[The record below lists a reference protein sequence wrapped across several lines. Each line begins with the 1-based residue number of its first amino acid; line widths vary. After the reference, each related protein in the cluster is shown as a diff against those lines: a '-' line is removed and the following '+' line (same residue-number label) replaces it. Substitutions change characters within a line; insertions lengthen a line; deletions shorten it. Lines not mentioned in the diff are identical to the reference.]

1 MVISTH
7 KPWGLRLGTLALWA
21 ATAASVGYWGL
32 RLSAPVGGSVPAVAT
47 LAPALPDSA
56 AIGRLLGGGAL
67 ASATTAAPAPVGGTA
82 TAQLALLGVLA
93 GQHSGAGAALI
104 AVDKQPAK
112 PFRVGAQVT
121 EQLVLQSLAPR
132 QARLG
137 ATPDGPSS
145 LTLELP
151 ARR

>member
-21 ATAASVGYWGL
+21 ATAASVVYWGL
-32 RLSAPVGGSVPAVAT
+32 RLSAPVGGSAPAVAA

-56 AIGRLLGGGAL
+56 AIGRLLGGGAV
-67 ASATTAAPAPVGGTA
+67 ASAAAVPVGSSTAPARLV
-82 TAQLALLGVLA
+82 LLGVLA

-121 EQLVLQSLAPR
+121 EQLVLQNLAPR
-132 QARLG
+132 QAFLG

-151 ARR
+151 QRR

>member
-21 ATAASVGYWGL
+21 ATAASVVYWGL
-32 RLSAPVGGSVPAVAT
+32 RLSAPVGGSAPAVAV

-56 AIGRLLGGGAL
+56 AIGRLLGGGAA
-67 ASATTAAPAPVGGTA
+67 ASVAAVPVGSSTA
-82 TAQLALLGVLA
+82 TARLVLLGVLT

-121 EQLVLQSLAPR
+121 EQLVLQNLAPR
-132 QARLG
+132 QAFLG

-151 ARR
+151 QRR